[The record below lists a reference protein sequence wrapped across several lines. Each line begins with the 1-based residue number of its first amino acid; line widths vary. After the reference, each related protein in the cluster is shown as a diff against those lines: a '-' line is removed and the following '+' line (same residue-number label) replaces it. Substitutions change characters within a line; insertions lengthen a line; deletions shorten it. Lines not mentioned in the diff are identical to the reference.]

1 MSFQP
6 TSGFYCFQR
15 GISHGI
21 CLTYTSTSAD
31 FSLPISFPH
40 RHMLRR
46 PELVCSLR
54 YLGEDDVLDRL
65 TSDCA
70 SNGDVPAKVE
80 CDCCTECY
88 VSTNDLP
95 TEASLTLPGPTVTK
109 TGETNAPTISPT
121 SKTDIVS
128 GTPTVKETVEPIVV
142 VNENQEKAESKEI
155 EGSGS
160 SIPPSSEEP
169 IGDNS
174 ITEET
179 PGGAR
184 NEIQR
189 GRGDS
194 NDWYELLYEGQIEQ
208 IANGQL

>member
-6 TSGFYCFQR
+6 TSGLYCFQR

-46 PELVCSLR
+46 PEYVCSLR

-88 VSTNDLP
+88 VSTDDLP
-95 TEASLTLPGPTVTK
+95 TEASLTLPDPTVAK
-109 TGETNAPTISPT
+109 IGETNVPTISPT

-128 GTPTVKETVEPIVV
+128 GTPTVKETVEPILV
-142 VNENQEKAESKEI
+142 VNENQEEAESKEV

-174 ITEET
+174 IIEET
-179 PGGAR
+179 PGAR

-194 NDWYELLYEGQIEQ
+194 NDWYELLYEEQIEQ